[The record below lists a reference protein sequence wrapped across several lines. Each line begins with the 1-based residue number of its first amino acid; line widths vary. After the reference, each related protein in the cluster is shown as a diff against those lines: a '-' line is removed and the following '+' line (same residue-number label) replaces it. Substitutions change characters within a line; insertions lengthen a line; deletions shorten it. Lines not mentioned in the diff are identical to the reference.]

1 MQRSPVTYFQ
11 RSAGFWIREVTS
23 TLEKTPDEKRNRSQ
37 RDEIGTVPHREKQ
50 AWRQPWKKHQT
61 FAPDM
66 ERPVKKTLT
75 SVQQMT
81 LTKV

>member
-1 MQRSPVTYFQ
+1 MTHFW
-11 RSAGFWIREVTS
+11 RSAGFRIREVMS
-23 TLEKTPDEKRNRSQ
+23 TLEKTPGEKRNRSQ
-37 RDEIGTVPHREKQ
+37 HDEIGAVPCREMQ
-50 AWRQPWKKHQT
+50 AWRQPQKQNQT

-75 SVQQMT
+75 LVQQMT